1 MDEDGKVPKS
11 VKIQL
16 EKSIRHS
23 QNEES
28 KIILK
33 ETDYTQTAS
42 DALDITKGAI
52 GKIIAGQIIYYSAP
66 PLLYEL
72 RMILKDK
79 TITLDNA
86 A

>member
-1 MDEDGKVPKS
+1 MGKHGSSREGENSKKIEKLKEQGYLDEDGKVPKS

-52 GKIIAGQIIYYSAP
+52 GK
-66 PLLYEL
+66 L
-72 RMILKDK
+72 
-79 TITLDNA
+79 
-86 A
+86 